1 MRKLRHARLR
11 DSPGHTQWSWVGASV
26 HVQVSI
32 QWSLESVG
40 HLGRLS
46 MKGGLAIAPKWT
58 CREGR
63 WGLCTQ
69 GGYGVSM

>member
-11 DSPGHTQWSWVGASV
+11 DSPGHTQWSWVGVSV

-40 HLGRLS
+40 AFGEAEHEGWS
-46 MKGGLAIAPKWT
+46 SYSPKMD
-58 CREGR
+58 
-63 WGLCTQ
+63 LQ
-69 GGYGVSM
+69 GG